1 MKLLALITGG
11 RNGSDLFLS
20 LLDGHSQIMQF
31 PGTFLFDDFYE
42 QIKNEKNSNIIAQ
55 SFIRFEPFFFNSSK
69 HYVEKHNMLG
79 ENKNEYFK
87 VDKDLFIKNFTKI
100 FDNLKGNKM
109 HLLYSLHAAYTVA
122 SGKDITNKK
131 VIVLDIHHIKRLRVL
146 NSLDYDIIYMLRDP
160 LANLSSAV
168 KNWTSYEDGVH
179 FGPGALFQHIDRVI
193 NGISDTLKFNK
204 KTFVIQLEKLHLNF
218 DSVIKEF
225 CNIYN
230 LKFENSLNYS
240 TFHGKK
246 WWGDAIGKKFL
257 NGINKNFKN
266 NFDHN
271 DYFKKDVCLLE
282 ECLKDQ
288 ISYYNYSFRSKFKT
302 KYNIFFT
309 PLKFELLIWK
319 KSMIKFRLKHIL
331 SIPIFWLYR
340 INSMKKNSNSKL
352 PRSLGESNLN

>member
-11 RNGSDLFLS
+11 RAGSDFFLS

-31 PGTFLFDDFYE
+31 PGVFLFDDFYE
-42 QIKNEKNSNIIAQ
+42 QIKNEKNSDIIAQ
-55 SFIRFEPFFFNSSK
+55 SFIRFEPFFFNSNK
-69 HYVEKHNMLG
+69 NFAERHNMLG
-79 ENKNEYFK
+79 ENKNEYFE
-87 VDKDLFIKNFTKI
+87 VDKDLFVKNFTKI

-109 HLLYSLHAAYTVA
+109 YLLYSLHAAYTVA

-131 VIVLDIHHIKRLRVL
+131 IIVLNIHHIKQLRVL
-146 NSLDYDIIYMLRDP
+146 NSLDLNYDVIYMLRDP

-179 FGPGALFQHIDRVI
+179 FGPGSLFFHIDRVI
-193 NGISDTLKFNK
+193 NGISNTLKFNK
-204 KTFVIQLEKLHLNF
+204 RTFAIQLEKLHLNF

-225 CNIYN
+225 CYLYN

-246 WWGDAIGKKFL
+246 WWGDAIGKRFI

-266 NFDHN
+266 NFDN
-271 DYFKKDVCLLE
+271 SDYFKKDICLLE
-282 ECLKDQ
+282 EYLKNQ
-288 ISYYNYSFRSKFKT
+288 ISYYNYPFRSKSKT
-302 KYNIFFT
+302 KFNIFFT

-319 KSMIKFRLKHIL
+319 KSLLKLRLKHIL
-331 SIPIFWLYR
+331 SIPKFWLYR
-340 INSMKKNSNSKL
+340 IISMKKNSNLKL
-352 PRSLGESNLN
+352 PRSLG